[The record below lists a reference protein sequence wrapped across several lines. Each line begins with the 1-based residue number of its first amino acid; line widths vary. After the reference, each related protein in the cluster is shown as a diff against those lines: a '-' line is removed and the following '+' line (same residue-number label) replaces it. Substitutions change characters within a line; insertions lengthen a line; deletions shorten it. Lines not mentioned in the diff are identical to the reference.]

1 MLAANNE
8 VKCITIIM
16 KTKMRWVTMNELQT
30 IHALHEFYH
39 NLRFTRKKSKGKIIF
54 FRFSLKI
61 FTGFYS
67 LPTDSHQYLHYDSCH
82 AEYITRS
89 ITFSQTLQLTLICS
103 QKSDLHSHL
112 KELKNWLSNRGN
124 PKKVILFYKI
134 SDNSILPSSNLIY
147 IRLEPSLPS
156 SCNLYCYQK
165 QSVKVQHVV

>member
-1 MLAANNE
+1 
-8 VKCITIIM
+8 M
-16 KTKMRWVTMNELQT
+16 KTKMRWVTMNEPQT

-67 LPTDSHQYLHYDSCH
+67 QPTNSHQYLHYNSCH
-82 AEYITRS
+82 AEHITRS
-89 ITFSQTLQLTLICS
+89 IAFSQTLRLTLIFS
-103 QKSDLHSHL
+103 QKSNLHSHL
-112 KELKNWLSNRGN
+112 KELKNWLSKRGN